1 MILRI
6 IIASN
11 LVGIIATVN
20 AEARNEYLNDGANT
34 CDQGSWEAY
43 TEVRQHEYKTGS
55 SAESQDQVVGWRFRK
70 SIGDVCDEEFVKDQ
84 RKKQK
89 LKIQLELVKECKR
102 VPRISPPPVEFA
114 ELINACMKL
123 GVMSPSSFGERD
135 FDPKVSYWTVLKE
148 QYMKENPDIIT
159 LDNYK
164 NDRNCICINL
174 NFKWFYDRA
183 HVQKFVKRLFEIK
196 APGSK
201 RGKS

>member
-1 MILRI
+1 MISKILTG
-6 IIASN
+6 N
-11 LVGIIATVN
+11 LFWIVFFLFVVTSVQ
-20 AEARNEYLNDGANT
+20 ARNEYLNDGANT

-123 GVMSPSSFGERD
+123 GVMSSSSFNERD

-164 NDRNCICINL
+164 E
-174 NFKWFYDRA
+174 K
-183 HVQKFVKRLFEIK
+183 K
-196 APGSK
+196 
-201 RGKS
+201 